1 MAASLK
7 EPLNLQA
14 DLTPR
19 LLLSKM
25 PSLPEQI
32 QLGQRCIPP
41 LSRAITLAAPDHVPK
56 QLFLL
61 VLHTLLWE
69 LLIPIL
75 LLLVPEMRDCVKRAS
90 LSPKTFALPRSRNN
104 SRRICTIDARADHS

>member
-61 VLHTLLWE
+61 ALHTLLWE

-104 SRRICTIDARADHS
+104 SRRICTIDARGDHS